1 MNNSILIRKI
11 IVFFAAIVTAN
22 FVRNQKML
30 KKNFEKKINT
40 LGSEVVN
47 WKVTYYRN
55 DPAVLAFFPMHE

>member
-1 MNNSILIRKI
+1 
-11 IVFFAAIVTAN
+11 
-22 FVRNQKML
+22 ML